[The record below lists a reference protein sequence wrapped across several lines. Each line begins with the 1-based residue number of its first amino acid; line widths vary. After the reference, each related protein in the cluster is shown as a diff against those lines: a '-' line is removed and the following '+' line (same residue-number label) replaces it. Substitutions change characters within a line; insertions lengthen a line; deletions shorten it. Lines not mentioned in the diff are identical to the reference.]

1 MDPQT
6 FMNIATTVSKLK
18 MWPYFD
24 VCHYILMALAVRE
37 DSPQTGS
44 QAFSRKHPLS
54 CWVSTM
60 LMCFGGSIL
69 ANLMLG
75 EPCIV
80 AFKRHDMVLTATVVW
95 YLINYSPMDICYKT
109 MRLLPLRVVAFLAV
123 EIRRAKQVHDG
134 VAITAKLH
142 PNAYLLM
149 IIIAVSRGSG
159 SYVIKNFERL
169 VRGLWIPTT
178 NELLQPSFTTKACIA
193 AALIFVL
200 ERMNYL
206 TAPHAVIHFGI
217 VIFFIYFRLSSLLL
231 GIHDPFLPFENLFC
245 AVFMG
250 GMWDALRRV
259 KEEVKENGTTK
270 DSKQDVVKGKDEK
283 KKD

>member
-95 YLINYSPMDICYKT
+95 YIINYSPFDILYRAAKF
-109 MRLLPLRVVAFLAV
+109 LPVRVVISVLKEV
-123 EIRRAKQVHDG
+123 LRAKKVHQG
-134 VAITAKLH
+134 VVVTAQLY
-142 PNAYLLM
+142 PDAYLLM
-149 IIIAVSRGSG
+149 VIIGVVKGSG